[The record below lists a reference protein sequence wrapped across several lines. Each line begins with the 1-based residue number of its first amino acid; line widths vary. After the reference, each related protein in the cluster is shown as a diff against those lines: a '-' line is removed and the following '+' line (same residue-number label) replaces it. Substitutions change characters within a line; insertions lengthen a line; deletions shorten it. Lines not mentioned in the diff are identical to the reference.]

1 MNNIPVVAGIG
12 ELLWDVLPT
21 GKQIGGAPTN
31 FAFHAMQAGCESIL
45 ISAAGNDKHGDELL
59 TELGNLKLNCE
70 YVQRNEFPTGTVTV
84 TLNEKGHPQYIIH
97 ENVAWDNILM
107 NSKIESNLKKLDAIC
122 FGSLGQRSPVSAATI
137 IMILEALKPD
147 CLKVFDINL
156 RQQFYSYDII
166 VKSLQV
172 ADILKINE
180 EELPVLSDLFDLQ
193 GDVKNQLSQFI
204 SQFNLRYVAYTM
216 GENGSILM
224 SSNYFS
230 FVESPKVTVVDT
242 VGAGDSFTAI
252 LVSGLLKGVPLT
264 EVHEMATKT
273 AAYVCTQKGATP
285 LIPFK
290 LF

>member
-1 MNNIPVVAGIG
+1 MDHKPVVAGIG

-21 GKQIGGAPTN
+21 GKQIGGAPSN

-45 ISAAGNDKHGDELL
+45 ISAVGNDKPGDELL

-84 TLNEKGHPQYIIH
+84 NLNEKGHPQYVIH

-107 NSKIESNLKKLDAIC
+107 NSKIESKLKNLDAVC

-137 IMILEALKPD
+137 QMLLAGLKPD

-156 RQQFYSYDII
+156 RQHFYSHEII
-166 VKSLQV
+166 VKSLQF
-172 ADILKINE
+172 ADALKIND
-180 EELPVLSDLFDLQ
+180 EELIVLSDLFDFK
-193 GDVKNQLSQFI
+193 GDVKNQLSQII
-204 SQFNLRYVAYTM
+204 SHFNLEYVVYTM
-216 GENGSILM
+216 GEKGSIIM
-224 SSNYFS
+224 SKRDYS
-230 FVESPKVTVVDT
+230 FIESPKVIVADT

-252 LVSGLLKGVPLT
+252 LVSGMLKGVPLT
-264 EVHEMATKT
+264 EVHEMATK
-273 AAYVCTQKGATP
+273 AAAFVCTQKGATP
-285 LIPFK
+285 VIPFK